1 VCHDGRRKAC
11 GRSQGGL
18 KAHTRCHTVLC
29 YVTTRVWLRRCRMTR
44 GGNAPLSRR
53 RSCLFHTP
61 SCGDLRACSAHT
73 RAHAHTH
80 TQHHSPHAI
89 LTPPHLHQQAMSHMH
104 AHDNN
109 WRVLTSAHPAGAP
122 PCLLSAWEGDYC
134 SPVVH
139 DHVWLRACAGV
150 CARRFAPSPRA
161 PINAHSPRAPHVVN
175 Q

>member
-1 VCHDGRRKAC
+1 VPRWPTQSLWQVSRWVEGTHPMPHGAMLRNN
-11 GRSQGGL
+11 
-18 KAHTRCHTVLC
+18 
-29 YVTTRVWLRRCRMTR
+29 TRV
-44 GGNAPLSRR
+44 ASSLSNDKGWQRTTVA
-53 RSCLFHTP
+53 SSVMPFPHPEL
-61 SCGDLRACSAHT
+61 GDLRACSAHT